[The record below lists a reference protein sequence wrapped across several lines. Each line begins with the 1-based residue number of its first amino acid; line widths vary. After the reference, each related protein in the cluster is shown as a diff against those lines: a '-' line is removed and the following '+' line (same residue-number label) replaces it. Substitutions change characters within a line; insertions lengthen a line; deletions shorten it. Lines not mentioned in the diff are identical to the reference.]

1 MLIITVECPSCH
13 TSFPVDP
20 RKVPSGGVKVRC
32 SVCAGIFFVD
42 KPEPVEA
49 APPATST
56 ESHDAPAG
64 GEPAETSPPTAA
76 EEHSGAGEG
85 DSAPPLTATGGTE
98 GVPLPPSA
106 RGTEVEGSTVDESD
120 GVDPWS
126 GRGWDDEGELAPDP
140 WSGGVGLD
148 GWDDDPREQDPS
160 GPAGADAPGDAAPGD
175 AASDADPWAGWPAAE
190 GGDRP
195 APVADSP
202 AVPEPERSPPSDPRF
217 VPEPPAESPPA
228 AEARPSD
235 TWVHEPPSQE
245 PVGRTPLRDADDSA
259 AGEAAADPWGIPA
272 APEAPTDDEPALAGP
287 VTDAEPVAAEPG
299 PIDPAPDEPTPVEP
313 TPGAPV
319 AAEPAADPWGA
330 PPAAPEP
337 VLDPPPSETVS
348 APPPPAF
355 QFGKRDP
362 HDKAKRLARVL
373 VSDIITYNPERH
385 QVALER
391 DTLHADFEDEIRK
404 SWTEYVDQVG
414 SEIAESTPY
423 WFDALNEILARGRQ
437 VF

>member
-56 ESHDAPAG
+56 EPHDAPAG

-106 RGTEVEGSTVDESD
+106 RGTEVEGSTVDEGD

-160 GPAGADAPGDAAPGD
+160 GPAGADAPGADAPG
-175 AASDADPWAGWPAAE
+175 AVASDADPWAGWPAAE
-190 GGDRP
+190 GSDRP

-202 AVPEPERSPPSDPRF
+202 AMPEPDRSPPSDPRF

-259 AGEAAADPWGIPA
+259 AGEAAADPWA
-272 APEAPTDDEPALAGP
+272 
-287 VTDAEPVAAEPG
+287 
-299 PIDPAPDEPTPVEP
+299 
-313 TPGAPV
+313 
-319 AAEPAADPWGA
+319 A

-385 QVALER
+385 QMALER